1 MEIALLIESKATYG
15 LFKLGAIL
23 VRVSLFPRPKL
34 FNMQVFLIS
43 RLICK
48 SRFLSIPASMPSKS
62 SLLFL
67 I

>member
-1 MEIALLIESKATYG
+1 MENALLMELKATYG

-23 VRVSLFPRPKL
+23 VHFPLFPQPRL
-34 FNMQVFLIS
+34 VNMQVILRS

-48 SRFLSIPASMPSKS
+48 SRFLSILALMPSKL
-62 SLLFL
+62 SLLYL

>member
-1 MEIALLIESKATYG
+1 MENALLIELKATYG

-23 VRVSLFPRPKL
+23 VRFSLFPGPRLDKI
-34 FNMQVFLIS
+34 QVILIS

-48 SRFLSIPASMPSKS
+48 SRFLSILASMPSKS

>member
-1 MEIALLIESKATYG
+1 MENALLIELKATYG

-23 VRVSLFPRPKL
+23 VRLSLFRGPSL
-34 FNMQVFLIS
+34 DNIQVILIS

-48 SRFLSIPASMPSKS
+48 SRFLSILASMPSKS